1 MGKPFHV
8 ALSPAVHRAGVT
20 DESPWQ
26 WERGLVFDG
35 KCLVEAPLPGYSIS
49 EMGTGQ
55 YTGEGPIWKGSF
67 GIVEPA
73 DDRKAAP

>member
-20 DESPWQ
+20 DESPWH

-49 EMGTGQ
+49 EMGTG
-55 YTGEGPIWKGSF
+55 
-67 GIVEPA
+67 
-73 DDRKAAP
+73 